1 MKLQNSHLSSN
12 SSIGRFHWFSTR
24 AGSDRRLSSTWAA
37 LATPAFR
44 RLWIA
49 AVISGTCVAAH
60 DTAAMWMMHMLT
72 PSPFLIS
79 LLSTVASLPFFFFT
93 LPAGALADMVDRKK
107 LLCLVNLWLAAAA
120 AGMAILGWLHLL
132 NPCVIL
138 VFVFLVGVGFALNA
152 PAWTSTV
159 SEVVSNAELPSAAT
173 LGGLQLNISGII
185 GPALGGLLIPLIGP
199 NSVFAAN
206 AACFLIVILAVL
218 QWKRTTG
225 QPRTGLESFFASFMT
240 AIRYVRYAPG
250 LQIVLARNALFA
262 LFISVIPALMPV
274 VGLKTLHLSP
284 SQLGLLFTSLGAG
297 SVAGAA
303 FIIPRLRARY
313 SSDTL
318 VILANLLVVLVYVLM
333 AVVRQKEPFFVVAA
347 LCGVGWTLSAS
358 ELWVAA
364 QRAMPGWAR
373 GRMNATVIMVSQG
386 ALALGGVIWG
396 SAVAATGTTYT
407 LLGAAVLFLV
417 SLALAGPLSINFTG
431 NLNFDPAPV
440 TSFSHKLIYT
450 PQPRDG
456 PISITVEYEIDCAH
470 GQEFMDLMREV
481 RLIHLRNGAFS
492 WRLHEDLTRPNTF
505 RLEMIVPSWNE
516 HLLQKERM
524 TKAEKELLQRA
535 WSLHTGSTPPHERI
549 YLSVSRELHT
559 PRQCDYQVPSALKSP
574 ADFRTQGVQRVR

>member
-1 MKLQNSHLSSN
+1 MKLPKWHVSSSLSV
-12 SSIGRFHWFSTR
+12 GRFHWFSTHL
-24 AGSDRRLSSTWAA
+24 GSDRRLSSTWAA
-37 LATPAFR
+37 LANPAFR
-44 RLWIA
+44 KLWIA

-60 DTAAMWMMHMLT
+60 DTVAMWMMHMLT

-79 LLSTVASLPFFFFT
+79 LLSTVASLPFFLFT

-120 AGMAILGWLHLL
+120 AGLAILGWLHLL
-132 NPCVIL
+132 SPSVIL
-138 VFVFLVGVGFALNA
+138 AFVFLIGVGFALNA
-152 PAWTSTV
+152 PAWTSSV
-159 SEVVSNAELPSAAT
+159 SEVVSNAQLPSAAT

-185 GPALGGLLIPLIGP
+185 GPALGGFLIPLIGP

-206 AACFLIVILAVL
+206 AACFLVVILAVL
-218 QWKRTTG
+218 QWKRPPG
-225 QPRTGLESFFASFMT
+225 LARTGLESFFASFVT

-274 VGLKTLHLSP
+274 VGLKTLHLTP
-284 SQLGLLFTSLGAG
+284 SQLGLLFTSMGAG

-318 VILANLLVVLVYVLM
+318 IILANFLVVLVYVLM
-333 AVVRQKEPFFVVAA
+333 AVVRHRELFLVVAA

-417 SLALAGPLSINFTG
+417 SLALAGPLSINFTET
-431 NLNFDPAPV
+431 LNFDPAPV

-450 PQPRDG
+450 PQPDDG
-456 PISITVEYEIDCAH
+456 PISIAAEFEVDCAH
-470 GQEFMDLMREV
+470 GQEFMDLMRQV
-481 RLIHLRNGAFS
+481 RLIHLRNGAYS

-524 TKAEKELLQRA
+524 TKGEKELLQKA
-535 WSLHTGSTPPHERI
+535 WGLHMSSTPPEERI

-559 PRQCDYQVPSALKSP
+559 PRQCDYQPP
-574 ADFRTQGVQRVR
+574 AAPKVRPDLQTEDVQKVT